1 MSKLKKNILYK
12 FFSFTERFFTQLLFP
27 SLMIMYWGK
36 DNYSYWLFFLSIPMF
51 FSMIQ
56 FTTTDAIRNKM
67 SLIEKE
73 NNISKL
79 NILYQNSIFINFIN
93 ILILSLIILIYLNFN
108 LKNENLS
115 NNYEI
120 IFLVLINSFI
130 PFLSAPLILLLTY
143 KGSMKIY
150 LSLNIIFNI
159 LITILIPT
167 SYFFVN
173 DFEKV
178 FYLFLILNFLRLLIT
193 YNFVNDNR
201 INKTINFKL
210 FRIKEV
216 VNIIKFS
223 AGYNF
228 EIIANFIK
236 GPGLIFVIGSS
247 PSILSLAL
255 IQTARTLFYY
265 LPFQV
270 FNILSGPLIYE
281 INNRFKKGFFDFE
294 EKRKFLGLVLSIL
307 FIFLIGYYIIEL
319 IGVSLYNL
327 WLNNKIEISGKLIE
341 LIFLD
346 AAIIIFLSFIIL
358 PLKSLNKH
366 FGIAILDLFFNAIT
380 LIFIFIF
387 ELFNNIISMFEVI
400 LIFSIVNSIF
410 KLFISYLIYKKNK
423 L

>member
-1 MSKLKKNILYK
+1 MSLLKQNIFYK

-51 FSMIQ
+51 FSMMQ
-56 FTTTDAIRNKM
+56 FTTTDSIRNKM

-73 NNISKL
+73 NNISEL

-93 ILILSLIILIYLNFN
+93 ILILSSIILIYLYFN
-108 LKNENLS
+108 QEHKNLY
-115 NNYEI
+115 NNYNI

-159 LITILIPT
+159 LITVLIPA
-167 SYFFVN
+167 SYFFVK

-178 FYLFLILNFLRLLIT
+178 FYLFLLLNFLKLLIT
-193 YNFVNDNR
+193 YNFVNDDR

-228 EIIANFIK
+228 DILGNFIK
-236 GPGLIFVIGSS
+236 GPGLIFIIGSS
-247 PSILSLAL
+247 PFILNLAL

-270 FNILSGPLIYE
+270 FNIISGPLIYE
-281 INNRFKKGFFDFE
+281 INNRFKKGFFDFDD
-294 EKRKFLGLVLSIL
+294 KRKFLALVLLIF
-307 FIFLIGYYIIEL
+307 FIFLIGYYIIGL
-319 IGVSLYNL
+319 IGVSLYSL
-327 WLNNKIEISGKLIE
+327 WLNNKIEITSKLIE

-358 PLKSLNKH
+358 PLKSINKH
-366 FGIAILDLFFNAIT
+366 FEIAILDLFFNAIT
-380 LIFIFIF
+380 LISIFIF
-387 ELFNNIISMFEVI
+387 ELFNNIIFMFEVI
-400 LIFSIVNSIF
+400 LIFSIVNSIC

>member
-255 IQTARTLFYY
+255 IQTARNIHFQIIAKKFKFLISPKTNTKELKINFYAT
-265 LPFQV
+265 
-270 FNILSGPLIYE
+270 
-281 INNRFKKGFFDFE
+281 FFDRILNIF
-294 EKRKFLGLVLSIL
+294 RKP
-307 FIFLIGYYIIEL
+307 Y
-319 IGVSLYNL
+319 
-327 WLNNKIEISGKLIE
+327 
-341 LIFLD
+341 
-346 AAIIIFLSFIIL
+346 
-358 PLKSLNKH
+358 
-366 FGIAILDLFFNAIT
+366 
-380 LIFIFIF
+380 
-387 ELFNNIISMFEVI
+387 
-400 LIFSIVNSIF
+400 
-410 KLFISYLIYKKNK
+410 
-423 L
+423 